1 MVLLIEKFLSLVL
14 SRNAIV
20 MLHHTVIIKSNFSSN
35 ICQVAAYGGL
45 KTKENFKFLDH
56 TVYDLMKG
64 GHLQEVPNILI

>member
-1 MVLLIEKFLSLVL
+1 
-14 SRNAIV
+14 

-35 ICQVAAYGGL
+35 IYQVAAYGGL
-45 KTKENFKFLDH
+45 KTKENFRFLDH